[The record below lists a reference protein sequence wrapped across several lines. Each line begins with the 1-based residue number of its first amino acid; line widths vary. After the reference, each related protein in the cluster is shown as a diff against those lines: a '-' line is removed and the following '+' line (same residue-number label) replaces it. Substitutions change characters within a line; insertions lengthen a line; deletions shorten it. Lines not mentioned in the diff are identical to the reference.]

1 MMASKEHLDDLD
13 EQARE
18 LMRSGHDA
26 GDLDKWERGE
36 RLAAEVQRQRWEIP
50 TVKDLPGG
58 LRRLGFG
65 LVLTIAGLA
74 VLWAAAGGWVALGVF
89 LVLWGVDLRQ
99 RVTEDLLKALRSAL
113 TW

>member
-1 MMASKEHLDDLD
+1 
-13 EQARE
+13 
-18 LMRSGHDA
+18 
-26 GDLDKWERGE
+26 
-36 RLAAEVQRQRWEIP
+36 IP